1 MFHIYQESKASVN
14 FARTFLTF
22 SQIQDSAELLWTR
35 ANGGGVKVVVSI
47 QEEATQKN
55 IRIVQVLCV

>member
-14 FARTFLTF
+14 FARMFLTF

-35 ANGGGVKVVVSI
+35 ANGGGVEVVVSI
-47 QEEATQKN
+47 QEATQKN

>member
-35 ANGGGVKVVVSI
+35 ANGGGVEVVVSI
-47 QEEATQKN
+47 QEATQKN